1 MKAKIYVPAIAII
14 LSATAMQANAST
26 VKENLKE
33 KVAAMTTEQKEARG
47 EAMKTRIAEIKE
59 INKSDL
65 NRNDR
70 REMRTELKDMNKEAK
85 AIASGGVYITIGGIL
100 LIVLILI
107 LIL

>member
-1 MKAKIYVPAIAII
+1 MKAKIYVPAIALM
-14 LSATAMQANAST
+14 LSGTAMQANAST
-26 VKENLKE
+26 VKQNLKE
-33 KVAAMTTEQKEARG
+33 SVAAMTAEQKEARG

-65 NRNDR
+65 SRNDR

-85 AIASGGVYITIGGIL
+85 AMAGGGVYLTVGAIL